1 MKGRLAG
8 VGVVLTRP
16 RRDAERLA
24 RELEAE
30 GARAFVFPAIEIVP
44 TPPSPARDT
53 AIDALDRA
61 ALAIFVSANA
71 VEHGLAAV
79 AARRPWPA
87 GPRIAAIGDATAAAL
102 RNSGFRDVIS
112 PRERHDSDGLLA
124 LQPLQAVR
132 GEAIIVF
139 RGEGGR
145 ERLKDVLESRGAR
158 VSYAECYR
166 RVRPTA
172 DAAPLLAAW
181 RRGEVHAVSALS
193 AETLDH
199 FVAMLGAEAHED
211 MMRTPLLV
219 PHEAIAAAPAARH
232 FARAIVTAPGASGL
246 ADALAGLRA

>member
-1 MKGRLAG
+1 MTGRLAG
-8 VGVVLTRP
+8 LGVVLTRP
-16 RRDAERLA
+16 RRDGERLA

-44 TPPSPARDT
+44 LAPTPARD
-53 AIDALDRA
+53 AALDALEGA

-71 VEHGLAAV
+71 VEQGLAAV

-87 GPRIAAIGDATAAAL
+87 GPRIAAIGEATAQAL
-102 RNSGFRDVIS
+102 RNSGFADVIS
-112 PRERHDSDGLLA
+112 PRDRHDSDALLA
-124 LQPLQAVR
+124 LAPLQAVR

-145 ERLKDVLESRGAR
+145 ERLKDVLEARGAR
-158 VSYAECYR
+158 VLYAECYR
-166 RVRPTA
+166 RVRPAA
-172 DAAPLLAAW
+172 DTAPLLAAW

-199 FVAMLGAEAHED
+199 FVAMLGVEAHED

-219 PHEAIAAAPAARH
+219 PHEAIAAAPAARR
-232 FARAIVTAPGASGL
+232 FARVVVTAPGAQGL

>member
-1 MKGRLAG
+1 MSGRLARL
-8 VGVVLTRP
+8 GVVLTRP
-16 RRDAERLA
+16 RRDGERLA

-44 TPPSPARDT
+44 TPPSPARDA
-53 AIDALDRA
+53 AIDMLDRA

-71 VEHGLAAV
+71 VEQGLAAV

-87 GPRIAAIGDATAAAL
+87 GPRIAAIGDATAQAL

-112 PRERHDSDGLLA
+112 PEEHHDSDGLLA
-124 LQPLQAVR
+124 LPPLQAVR

-158 VSYAECYR
+158 VAYAECYR
-166 RVRPTA
+166 RVRPA
-172 DAAPLLAAW
+172 SDPAPLIAAW

-219 PHEAIAAAPAARH
+219 PHEAIAAVPAARR
-232 FARAIVTAPGASGL
+232 FARAIVTAPGARGL
-246 ADALAGLRA
+246 ADALAKLRP

>member
-1 MKGRLAG
+1 MTGRLAG
-8 VGVVLTRP
+8 LGVVLTRP
-16 RRDAERLA
+16 RREAERLA

-44 TPPSPARDT
+44 TPPSPQRDA

-61 ALAIFVSANA
+61 ALAIFVSAHA
-71 VEHGLAAV
+71 VEQGLAAV

-87 GPRIAAIGDATAAAL
+87 GPRVAAIGDATADAL

-112 PRERHDSDGLLA
+112 PPDRHDSDGLLA
-124 LQPLQAVR
+124 LAPLQAVR

-166 RVRPTA
+166 RVRPPA
-172 DAAPLLAAW
+172 DPAPLLGAW

-199 FVAMLGAEAHED
+199 FVAMLGTEAQEH

-219 PHEAIAAAPAARH
+219 PHEAIAAAPAARR
-232 FARAIVTAPGASGL
+232 FARAIVTAPGARGL
-246 ADALAGLRA
+246 AEALAGLRA